1 VYFRALADLKANVAA
16 NFPVAS
22 FQTRYE

>member
-22 FQTRYE
+22 FHKNQS